1 MRRTAKVAALAS
13 ASAMMPQI
21 LYAPGPSVE
30 PGVTSSDEAGV
41 VAGLEAQPSLFFRPD
56 ADDATVAIKVDDGKV
71 YRRQSAAQRDKVMQR
86 LFDPVSGIGLS

>member
-1 MRRTAKVAALAS
+1 
-13 ASAMMPQI
+13 
-21 LYAPGPSVE
+21 VE
-30 PGVTSSDEAGV
+30 LGVISSDEAGV